1 MTWVKVCGLSTPED
15 VRVARQFGADAIG
28 FVFYPPSPRVVTVE
42 QAFELGSGFEGTRV
56 ALTVDAEP
64 SELLRLAAASGVDA
78 VQPYGTHAVEA
89 AGAAQREGLQV
100 FFPLVVVERADLST
114 TPGGAMPL
122 LDSAVVGGTGETFD
136 WDRTEGIDG
145 DFVLAG
151 GLSPENIEAAVHRV
165 RPWGVDASSG
175 LESAP
180 GIKDPAK
187 VAAFIEK
194 AKASDA
200 TR

>member
-1 MTWVKVCGLSTPED
+1 MTWVKVCGLSTPQD
-15 VRVARQFGADAIG
+15 VAVAAQAGADAIG

-42 QAFELGSGFEGTRV
+42 QAFELGTGFEGTRV

-64 SELLRLAAASGVDA
+64 SELLRVAAASGADA
-78 VQPYGTHAVEA
+78 VQPYGEHAREA
-89 AGAAQREGLQV
+89 AVVAHAEGLEV
-100 FFPLVVVERADLST
+100 FFPLVVVERPDFRSLPAGFT
-114 TPGGAMPL
+114 PL

-136 WDRTEGIDG
+136 WDRAVGLDRE
-145 DFVLAG
+145 FVLAG
-151 GLSPENIEAAVHRV
+151 GLSPDNVEEAIRRV
-165 RPWGVDASSG
+165 SPWGVDASSG

-180 GIKDPAK
+180 GIKDRGK

-194 AKASDA
+194 AKADDP